1 MQTEASR
8 QQPGGFYFLPNGDS
22 LKGRTVFD
30 LPISIQHIQPSA
42 RNTKAAKNINNKA
55 SGCASEHSG
64 QVHMDSLLLPHGGPG
79 NLIQITLPA
88 LLCLITTGLSCSKQN
103 QEKYCSKTD
112 DLGHPAEISWSG
124 LRLAHLVTGLINVQ
138 NNDRVSL
145 LDFIERILHPIL
157 LAVTEP

>member
-1 MQTEASR
+1 MQTEASL

-64 QVHMDSLLLPHGGPG
+64 QVHMDSLLSPHWGPG

-88 LLCLITTGLSCSKQN
+88 LLCLIMTGLSCSIWN
-103 QEKYCSKTD
+103 QEGFVLKEMTWD
-112 DLGHPAEISWSG
+112 
-124 LRLAHLVTGLINVQ
+124 
-138 NNDRVSL
+138 
-145 LDFIERILHPIL
+145 IL
-157 LAVTEP
+157 LR

>member
-1 MQTEASR
+1 MQTEASL

-22 LKGRTVFD
+22 WKGRTVFD

-64 QVHMDSLLLPHGGPG
+64 QVHMDSLLSPHWGPG

-88 LLCLITTGLSCSKQN
+88 LLCLIMTGLSCSIWN
-103 QEKYCSKTD
+103 QEGFVLKEMTWD
-112 DLGHPAEISWSG
+112 
-124 LRLAHLVTGLINVQ
+124 
-138 NNDRVSL
+138 
-145 LDFIERILHPIL
+145 IL
-157 LAVTEP
+157 LR